1 MAVDTFLKLAGI
13 AGESDDARHKDEI
26 DVLAWSWGV
35 SEAHEGQTGAGA
47 SAGKPN
53 FQDLAIKK
61 LVGLASPLLLAATAT
76 GSHISGAVL
85 TVRRAGTPQDF
96 LVIRMKNVRV
106 TSVNLEEAKE
116 EDRPSERIMLNF
128 GQIDFDYTLYK
139 PDGSKEK
146 EESFKMGHYGEQGAH
161 SGHPGGRAFFRPER
175 FFRHLSAPTLLNLVA
190 CKPCLKRHIVSI
202 PRIAKARRIAGAGS
216 PSGD

>member
-1 MAVDTFLKLAGI
+1 MAVDMFLKLAGI

-61 LVGLASPLLLAATAT
+61 LVDLASPLLLAATAT
-76 GSHISGAVL
+76 GSHISDAVL
-85 TVRRAGTPQDF
+85 TVRRAGTLQDF
-96 LVIRMKNVRV
+96 LVIRMKNVLV

-116 EDRPSERIMLNF
+116 EDRPSERIMLNS

-139 PDGSKEK
+139 PEYKPDGLKEK
-146 EESFKMGHYGEQGAH
+146 EESFKWDITANK
-161 SGHPGGRAFFRPER
+161 
-175 FFRHLSAPTLLNLVA
+175 AP
-190 CKPCLKRHIVSI
+190 
-202 PRIAKARRIAGAGS
+202 
-216 PSGD
+216 